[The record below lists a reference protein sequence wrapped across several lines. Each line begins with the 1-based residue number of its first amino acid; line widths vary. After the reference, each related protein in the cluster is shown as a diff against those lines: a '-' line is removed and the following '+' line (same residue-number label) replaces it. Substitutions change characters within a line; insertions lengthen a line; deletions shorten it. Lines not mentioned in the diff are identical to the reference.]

1 MAALRESTVR
11 KANPGV
17 AHIDYLLAVLEDA
30 YQDFSWTVWHEGVRA
45 FDDGDPGSMRELEA
59 IRRDAIKKQAHD
71 PEALELI
78 RTASHKQLLQYVHL
92 TRARVYSEF
101 QLAACFAWV
110 AEQEGWREK
119 LRQMLDLRD
128 FAGIRKNYQWRQQQN
143 PNARSLLAAISNAV
157 IEVLVKG
164 L

>member
-1 MAALRESTVR
+1 MDAVHESTIR
-11 KANPGV
+11 KASPGV
-17 AHIDYLLAVLEDA
+17 ARIDYLLAVLEDA

-45 FDDGDPGSMRELEA
+45 FDDEDPGAIREIEA
-59 IRRDAIKKQAHD
+59 IRRDAIEKQAHD
-71 PEALELI
+71 PDALELI

-101 QLAACFAWV
+101 QVGACFAWL

-119 LRQMLDLRD
+119 LRQMLDQRD
-128 FAGIRKNYQWRQQQN
+128 FAGIRKVYEWRQQQN
-143 PNARSLLAAISNAV
+143 PNARSLLAAISNGD